1 MLKGGRLTS
10 IAEREPAQSDA
21 TRSASAGPRST
32 KIWSIGIIGAGEIVS
47 RLHLPVL
54 KNLSSIRTGWITDL
68 NFERS
73 KSLARAY
80 GGAAV
85 ELPSDLGDLPEA
97 DIILLAIPYGLRGPY
112 YAALRDHR
120 SALYIEKPF
129 ARTVEEHRSL
139 CALRAPSHIACG
151 FQRRSM
157 TSVNLVRGLIAGG
170 MLGRLERI
178 DFGMGRR
185 GQVRSGTYHSSLAA
199 AGGGA
204 FFESGVH
211 GVDTLLFMTAARDAW
226 VESASVVTADGFD
239 VHVDAAVQ
247 VALPDGRSIPG
258 RVTVSGLEDTI
269 DSFRICFE
277 RGEVR
282 FSIFRDDLGVSV
294 HASGTR
300 YSIAS
305 EEFGHIGSAYQCAY
319 AYWTAFLDG
328 LQKGEANWTSAHDA
342 LLTTKIVE
350 EVYAQPQVAL

>member
-1 MLKGGRLTS
+1 M
-10 IAEREPAQSDA
+10 
-21 TRSASAGPRST
+21 ST
-32 KIWSIGIIGAGEIVS
+32 YSLGIIGAGEIVS

-54 KNLSSIRTGWITDL
+54 KTMSSIQPTWITDV

-73 KSLARAY
+73 KSLAGAY
-80 GGAAV
+80 GAAAV
-85 ELPSDLGDLPEA
+85 ELPAELADLPEA
-97 DIILLAIPYGLRGPY
+97 DVVLLAIPYGFRAPY
-112 YAALRDHR
+112 YIALRDHP

-129 ARTVEEHRSL
+129 ARTTEEHRAL
-139 CALRAPSHIACG
+139 CAFRAPSHIACG

-157 TSVNLVRGLIAGG
+157 TSVNLVRALIAGQL
-170 MLGRLERI
+170 LGRLERI

-211 GVDTLLFMTAARDAW
+211 GVDTLLYMTAARDAC

-239 VHVDAAVQ
+239 VHVDAALR

-269 DSFRICFE
+269 DSFRLSFE
-277 RGEVR
+277 QGEVL
-282 FSIFRDDLGVSV
+282 FSIFREDFGVTV
-294 HASGTR
+294 HAAGMR
-300 YSIAS
+300 YTLAS
-305 EEFGHIGSAYQCAY
+305 EEFGRIGSAYQCAY
-319 AYWTAFLDG
+319 TYWATFLDG
-328 LQKGEANWTSAHDA
+328 LRAGEANWTSAHDS

-350 EVYAQPQVAL
+350 EVYAQPRFALC